1 MHPRWGLFIFGPSRA
16 AICRFVPVATLLVLI
31 AAVLPSPDHSRTVR
45 ALGGQ
50 RIQRLVVIESHT
62 LAPSRPS
69 DGYTVE
75 FPSTMDGGSR
85 QARELQCSSLTAVPL
100 PGLGCKRRSVASRKC
115 GARAARIHPIALSAA
130 HYAIPTFGY
139 PLIVEAARRI
149 RTKHFVLDGEAVL
162 LGVDGISDFD
172 GLYSG
177 QHNDEIQLYAFDIL
191 ALDGDD
197 LRKLPLHLRKTNLA
211 RLLARRADGIH
222 LAPFEQGEI
231 GPDLFRAACDMML
244 EGLVSNAGIVAID
257 LALPANGSRSKT
269 QSRRQ

>member
-1 MHPRWGLFIFGPSRA
+1 MGRMPKSLFQPCIPTRGSK
-16 AICRFVPVATLLVLI
+16 VPTIPIGFTRSKQDGFRLI
-31 AAVLPSPDHSRTVR
+31 AQRDGERVRLFTRNGYDWTSR
-45 ALGGQ
+45 
-50 RIQRLVVIESHT
+50 
-62 LAPSRPS
+62 
-69 DGYTVE
+69 
-75 FPSTMDGGSR
+75 
-85 QARELQCSSLTAVPL
+85 
-100 PGLGCKRRSVASRKC
+100 
-115 GARAARIHPIALSAA
+115 
-130 HYAIPTFGY
+130 Y

-149 RTKHFVLDGEAVL
+149 RTRQFVLDGEAVL

-222 LAPFEQGEI
+222 LAPFEEGEI

-244 EGLVSNAGIVAID
+244 EGLVSKRRDSRYRAGTSRDWIKVKNPKS
-257 LALPANGSRSKT
+257 PAMNRAKDAFT
-269 QSRRQ
+269 

>member
-1 MHPRWGLFIFGPSRA
+1 MLSTIASTEKWL
-16 AICRFVPVATLLVLI
+16 AIRF
-31 AAVLPSPDHSRTVR
+31 
-45 ALGGQ
+45 
-50 RIQRLVVIESHT
+50 
-62 LAPSRPS
+62 RPCIPTR
-69 DGYTVE
+69 G
-75 FPSTMDGGSR
+75 R
-85 QARELQCSSLTAVPL
+85 AVPSHPDWIHEVKQDRFL
-100 PGLGCKRRSVASRKC
+100 LIVQRDHDRVRLFTRNGYDWSKR
-115 GARAARIHPIALSAA
+115 
-130 HYAIPTFGY
+130 Y

-149 RTKHFVLDGEAVL
+149 RTSQFVIDGEAVL

-177 QHNDEIQLYAFDIL
+177 THNDEVQLYAFDIL

-244 EGLVSNAGIVAID
+244 EGLVSKRRD
-257 LALPANGSRSKT
+257 SRYRPGS
-269 QSRRQ
+269 SRDWLR